1 MRTTMSKTIACTAML
16 TAIAL
21 ATPAAAST
29 NDTQY
34 WQTLSANVKLNDEFQ
49 VTGEAIF
56 RSSDRKGFY
65 EIENSYLVGY
75 KASKHVVLWAGYVF
89 NPLYDHGDFTTREH
103 RARQQISLE
112 KYKLGNVA
120 LSGRLRAEQRW
131 REGAD
136 GTGWR
141 LRPYVKASLPIANEG
156 KTQLVVTNEAFI
168 NLNTTSFQKTDG
180 WDRTRSFVGINRA
193 ISKKVAIEGGY
204 MLQHGYVRNGPDTN
218 DHVLT
223 VTLSGKF

>member
-1 MRTTMSKTIACTAML
+1 MRNTMSKVIAGTAML
-16 TAIAL
+16 GAMAL
-21 ATPAAAST
+21 ATPATAST

-49 VTGEAIF
+49 ATGEAVF
-56 RSSDRKGFY
+56 RSSDKKGFY
-65 EIENSYLVGY
+65 EIESSALVGY

-112 KYKLGNVA
+112 KYKLGNLN

-141 LRPYVKASLPIANEG
+141 LRPYIKASLPIADEG

-168 NLNTTSFQKTDG
+168 NLNITSFQKTDG

-193 ISKKVAIEGGY
+193 ISKQFAIEGGY
-204 MLQHGYVRNGPDTN
+204 MLQHGYVKDKPDTN